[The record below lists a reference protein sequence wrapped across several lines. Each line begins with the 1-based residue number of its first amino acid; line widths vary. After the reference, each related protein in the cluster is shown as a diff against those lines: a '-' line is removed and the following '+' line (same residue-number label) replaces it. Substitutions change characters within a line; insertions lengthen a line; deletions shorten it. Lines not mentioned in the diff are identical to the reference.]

1 MITDLTP
8 QVDYKE
14 LFQQSIAKF
23 PNSKKWLNGCFCAIK
38 TASNTGVGNIGED
51 FILEYS
57 KALGFDAKIS
67 ENRTSWDIEIN
78 GIKYELKTATED
90 VHGKFQFNHFRT
102 HRAYDA
108 AICLGVSPNELY
120 VNVISKSELMEKP
133 LVSMEKGANASY
145 KWTRHP
151 KELHKITSFNALIE
165 NFTSEF
171 LEIKR
176 LTEESR
182 IKRDKIDLE

>member
-1 MITDLTP
+1 MIADLTP
-8 QVDYKE
+8 QVDYKR
-14 LFQQSIAKF
+14 LFQEAITKF
-23 PNSKKWLNGCFCAIK
+23 PNSEKWASGCFCAIK

-57 KALGFDAKIS
+57 KALGFSAKIS

-90 VHGKFQFNHFRT
+90 VHEKFQFNHFRT
-102 HRAYDA
+102 HRHYDA
-108 AICLGVSPNELY
+108 AICLGVSPDELY
-120 VNVISKSELMEKP
+120 VDIISKSELMEKP

-145 KWTRHP
+145 KWTRA
-151 KELHKITSFNALIE
+151 KNELHKITLFKALIE
-165 NFTSEF
+165 SFTSEF
-171 LEIKR
+171 LEIKK

-182 IKRDKIDLE
+182 IKRDKMI

>member
-8 QVDYKE
+8 QVDYKK

-23 PNSKKWLNGCFCAIK
+23 PNNEKWLNGCFAGIK
-38 TASNTGVGNIGED
+38 TATNTGVGNIGED

-108 AICLGVSPNELY
+108 AICLGVSPDELY
-120 VNVISKSELMEKP
+120 FGVITKKYLEKKH
-133 LVSMEKGANASY
+133 LVSMEKGANASF
-145 KWTRHP
+145 KWTRSP
-151 KELHKITSFNALIE
+151 NELHKITSFKSVIE
-165 NFTSEF
+165 KFTTNFFKIEEIERESEE
-171 LEIKR
+171 EI
-176 LTEESR
+176 
-182 IKRDKIDLE
+182 DNIDLA